1 VTSSIKTTNKTSRG
15 NTDGQSYEDG
25 GKVYYRHAARRSI
38 PYVNSLWEIFD
49 VRTVMQCDNYT
60 VVDRFIE
67 PTISV
72 RIVLKQNTTFDKH
85 LSFILSLLSK
95 YTPH

>member
-1 VTSSIKTTNKTSRG
+1 
-15 NTDGQSYEDG
+15 
-25 GKVYYRHAARRSI
+25 
-38 PYVNSLWEIFD
+38 
-49 VRTVMQCDNYT
+49 MQCDNYT